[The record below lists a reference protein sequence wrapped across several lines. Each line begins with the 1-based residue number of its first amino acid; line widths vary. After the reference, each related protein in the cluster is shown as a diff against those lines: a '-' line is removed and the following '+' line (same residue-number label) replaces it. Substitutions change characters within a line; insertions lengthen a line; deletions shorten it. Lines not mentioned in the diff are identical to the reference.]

1 MVFVCLNSRKQSVPP
16 PPYTTDATRLA
27 SLASYDILDTPPE
40 QGFDDIVSLACL
52 LCETPVALVSLV
64 AGDRQWF
71 KARIGFEPC
80 ETDLDRSVC
89 AHALVEDDLLVI
101 TDLTNDE
108 RTRENPLV
116 TGDPHIRFYGGA
128 PLRDVDGNVL
138 GSLCVID
145 GVPRPEGLTAS
156 QADGLRALARQVM
169 TQLHLRK
176 AVLERDAA
184 MSRQKEGDRKRY
196 ESEEQYRLLFEAI
209 EDGFCIVEMKFDG
222 DVPVDYR
229 FVEINPAFETQ
240 TGLVDAQGKWM
251 RDLAPDHEQHWFD
264 IYGGVALSGEPVR
277 FEHVAKELGERW
289 FDVHAFRVGD
299 PDSRRV
305 GILFADKSERKEAE
319 DLKRLAEDAQTV
331 RNEELSHRMKNTFAM
346 VQAIATQTLR
356 SVADRAPVDA
366 FTERLQALSTAH
378 DVLLQQ
384 SWLNA
389 KLGDVVS
396 AVLATFMG
404 EKNLEVDGPLVDL
417 GPRATLSISL
427 LLHELATNA
436 TKYGSLLNPDGLVM
450 VTWHLR
456 NLSGEDELVFN
467 WKEKGGPPAV
477 EPNRKGFGSKLIRM
491 GLIGTGGV
499 DVRFQLS
506 GFEAEFH
513 APLAQV
519 QMS

>member
-1 MVFVCLNSRKQSVPP
+1 MPPP

-27 SLASYDILDTPPE
+27 SLASYDILDTPAE

-101 TDLTNDE
+101 TDLTNDA
-108 RTRENPLV
+108 RTSKNPLV
-116 TGDPHIRFYGGA
+116 TGEPHIRFYAGA
-128 PLRDVDGNVL
+128 PLRDDAGNVL

-145 GVPRPEGLTAS
+145 GKPRPEGLTAS
-156 QADGLRALARQVM
+156 QADGLKALARQVM

-184 MSRQKEGDRKRY
+184 MVRQTEGDRKRY

-222 DVPVDYR
+222 DEPVDYR
-229 FVEINPAFETQ
+229 FVEINPAFEAQ

-251 RDLAPDHEQHWFD
+251 HDLAPNHEQHWFD
-264 IYGGVALSGEPVR
+264 IYGGVALNGEPVR

-299 PDSRRV
+299 AKSRRV
-305 GILFADKSERKEAE
+305 GILFTDKSERKEAE

-331 RNEELSHRMKNTFAM
+331 RNQELSHRMKNTFAM

-356 SVADRAPVDA
+356 SVAERGPVDA
-366 FTERLQALSTAH
+366 FTERLHALSTAH

-384 SWLNA
+384 SWSNA
-389 KLGDVVS
+389 KFGDVIS
-396 AVLATFMG
+396 AVLAAFMDA
-404 EKNLEVDGPLVDL
+404 KKLEVDGPSVDL
-417 GPRATLSISL
+417 GARATLSISL

-436 TKYGSLLNPDGLVM
+436 TKYGSLSNLDGQVE
-450 VTWHLR
+450 VTWYMR
-456 NLSGEDELVFN
+456 NIDGEDELVFH
-467 WKEKGGPPAV
+467 WKEKGGPPAFD
-477 EPNRKGFGSKLIRM
+477 PNRNGFGSKLIRM

-499 DVRFQLS
+499 DVRYKQS

>member
-1 MVFVCLNSRKQSVPP
+1 
-16 PPYTTDATRLA
+16 
-27 SLASYDILDTPPE
+27 
-40 QGFDDIVSLACL
+40 
-52 LCETPVALVSLV
+52 
-64 AGDRQWF
+64 
-71 KARIGFEPC
+71 
-80 ETDLDRSVC
+80 
-89 AHALVEDDLLVI
+89 
-101 TDLTNDE
+101 
-108 RTRENPLV
+108 
-116 TGDPHIRFYGGA
+116 
-128 PLRDVDGNVL
+128 
-138 GSLCVID
+138 
-145 GVPRPEGLTAS
+145 
-156 QADGLRALARQVM
+156 M

-176 AVLERDAA
+176 AVLERDTA
-184 MSRQKEGDRKRY
+184 MSRQQEGDRRRY

-222 DVPVDYR
+222 NVPVDYR
-229 FVEINPAFETQ
+229 FVEINPAFEAQ

-251 RDLAPDHEQHWFD
+251 RELAPNHEQHWFD

-299 PDSRRV
+299 ADSRRV
-305 GILFADKSERKEAE
+305 GILFTDKSERKEAE
-319 DLKRLAEDAQTV
+319 DLKRLAEDAQTI

-356 SVADRAPVDA
+356 SVADRTPVDA
-366 FTERLQALSTAH
+366 FTERLHALSTAH

-384 SWLNA
+384 SWSNA

-396 AVLATFMG
+396 AVLANFMSA
-404 EKNLEVDGPLVDL
+404 KNLAVDGPSVDL

-436 TKYGSLLNPDGLVM
+436 TKYGSLLNPDGHVE
-450 VTWHLR
+450 VTWHLQDV
-456 NLSGEDELVFN
+456 NGEDELVFR

-477 EPNRKGFGSKLIRM
+477 EPNGKGFGSKLIRM

-499 DVRFQLS
+499 DVRFLLS